1 MNLRGALTADLP
13 LKFTSLGLS
22 MLLWLLAAGEEP
34 ATTQLPVELT
44 VRAPAGR
51 TVVRTAASV
60 HAQVSGP
67 RRELLKLSASPL
79 HLTRALPDTTAAD
92 QVELELG
99 PGDVELPRGV
109 DVHVQD
115 VEPRTL
121 TVHLDSTFQRVVPVR
136 AVVRLRTGAGHVLR
150 AIAVVPGTVRLLGP
164 RAAIGLIDSALTEPL
179 EVTRAD
185 ASIEETLALD
195 TSGFGRVR
203 AVPALVEVRLE
214 IENVGER
221 TLTAVPL
228 RLPSDLAAVVRP
240 VRSTVDVHV
249 RGAAGRLGLLDR
261 DSVPVM
267 VEWTGPPA
275 PGQARLRV
283 LAPGGLEAVAVPD
296 TIALVRRGGPDG

>member
-1 MNLRGALTADLP
+1 MSLRGALTADLP

-22 MLLWLLAAGEEP
+22 VLLWLLAASEEP
-34 ATTQLPVELT
+34 ATTQVPVQLT
-44 VRAPAGR
+44 VRPPAGR
-51 TVVRTAASV
+51 AVVRTAGPV
-60 HAQVSGP
+60 HALVSGP
-67 RRELLKLSASPL
+67 RRELLKLSASPM
-79 HLTRALPDTTAAD
+79 HLTRSLPDTTAAD

-115 VEPRTL
+115 VQPRTVA
-121 TVHLDSTFQRVVPVR
+121 VHLDSTFQRVVPVR

-164 RAAIGLIDSALTEPL
+164 REAVQRIDSALTQPL
-179 EVTRAD
+179 EVMRAD
-185 ASIEETLALD
+185 ASIEETLGLD

-203 AVPALVEVRLE
+203 VVPSAVEVRVE

-240 VRSTVDVHV
+240 VRPTVDVHV
-249 RGAAGRLGLLDR
+249 RGAAGRLALLDR

-267 VEWTGPPA
+267 VEWSGPPG
-275 PGQARLRV
+275 PGEARLRV

-296 TIALVRRGGPDG
+296 TIALVRRAPDG

>member
-1 MNLRGALTADLP
+1 VSLRGALTADLP

-22 MLLWLLAAGEEP
+22 ALLWLLAASEEP
-34 ATTQLPVELT
+34 ATTQVPVELT
-44 VRAPAGR
+44 VRPPAGR
-51 TVVRTAASV
+51 AVVRTAGPV
-60 HAQVSGP
+60 HALVSGP
-67 RRELLKLSASPL
+67 RRELLKLSASPM

-115 VEPRTL
+115 VEPRTIA
-121 TVHLDSTFQRVVPVR
+121 VHLDSTFQRVVPVR
-136 AVVRLRTGAGHVLR
+136 AVVRLRTGAGHLLR

-164 RAAIGLIDSALTEPL
+164 REAIRQIDSVLTQPL

-185 ASIEETLALD
+185 ASIEETLGLD

-203 AVPALVEVRLE
+203 AVPSAVEVRVE
-214 IENVGER
+214 IENIGER

-240 VRSTVDVHV
+240 MRPTVDVHV

-267 VEWTGPPA
+267 VEWSGPA
-275 PGQARLRV
+275 GPGEARLRV
-283 LAPGGLEAVAVPD
+283 LAPAGLEAVAVPD
-296 TIALVRRGGPDG
+296 TVALVRRAPDG

>member
-1 MNLRGALTADLP
+1 VSLRGALTADLP

-22 MLLWLLAAGEEP
+22 VLLWLLAASEEP
-34 ATTQLPVELT
+34 ATTQVPVQLT
-44 VRAPAGR
+44 VRPPAGR
-51 TVVRTAASV
+51 SVVRTAGPV
-60 HAQVSGP
+60 HALVSGP
-67 RRELLKLSASPL
+67 RRELLKLSASPM
-79 HLTRALPDTTAAD
+79 HLTRSLPDTTAAD

-115 VEPRTL
+115 VQPRTVA
-121 TVHLDSTFQRVVPVR
+121 VHLDSTFQRVVPVR

-150 AIAVVPGTVRLLGP
+150 AIAVFPGTVRLLGP
-164 RAAIGLIDSALTEPL
+164 REAVQRIDSALTEPL

-185 ASIEETLALD
+185 ASIEETLGLD

-203 AVPALVEVRLE
+203 VVPSAVEVRVE

-221 TLTAVPL
+221 TLTAVPV

-240 VRSTVDVHV
+240 VRPTVDVHV
-249 RGAAGRLGLLDR
+249 RGAAGRLALLDR

-267 VEWTGPPA
+267 VEWSGPPG
-275 PGQARLRV
+275 PGEARLRV

-296 TIALVRRGGPDG
+296 TIALVRRAPDG